1 MRLFE
6 ILLLLAATILP
17 FCWKFLARKFS
28 SYYLL
33 GALAVLIILQ
43 LVVEGYRWQMLP
55 AYILAV
61 ILAVRIR
68 FANAENP
75 FRFSALSVLRSLGY
89 VLVLVPA
96 WVLPLVLPVFKLP
109 DPRGPFAVGSKNI
122 HLETNRPEPITENP
136 EDKRQLMLKV
146 WYPAMADNMPTE
158 TYVPGA
164 GRDAFALK
172 YGLPAS
178 ALNYLDYVKTY
189 VHPEAPLAEG
199 NFPVLFFSHGYGSK
213 APGYYALL
221 TEIAS
226 RGYIVINMNHTYESL
241 GTTFPDGS
249 EVYFDNAWQQQI
261 AANQMETITPI
272 QQAFRDSI
280 SFEQRQK
287 IVHDAVQDYFE
298 GDVQKRWVQDMQE
311 VLDRLPQWNSS
322 GFLKDKMNLD
332 QVGAFGHSVGGGAAG
347 LLSLE
352 DERIKA
358 GANLDGIQWGAKID
372 TLFQKPFLY
381 VSADWPAEHEDLNA
395 HIYHKKSTDYFYEAK
410 LLNSGHPNFMDIPFM
425 VPVSTLAGTGSI
437 DAEEGILIV
446 SDLVTAFFDRHLKN
460 EPKANPDSF
469 STSGQLELRVFKGD
483 SIRGQKYSFGT

>member
-6 ILLLLAATILP
+6 IILLVSLTILP

-28 SYYLL
+28 SYYLI
-33 GALAVLIILQ
+33 GGLAVLIILQ
-43 LVVEGYRWQMLP
+43 LVVEGYRWQLLP
-55 AYILAV
+55 GYLLIV

-75 FRFSALSVLRSLGY
+75 FRFSALSVLRGLGY
-89 VLVLVPA
+89 LLLLVPA

-109 DPRGPFAVGSKNI
+109 EPRGPFAVGSKNI
-122 HLETNRPEPITENP
+122 HLETNKPEPITENL

-146 WYPAMADNMPTE
+146 WYPAIADDAPTE

-189 VHPEAPLAEG
+189 VHPEAPFAEG
-199 NFPVLFFSHGYGSK
+199 RFPVLIFSHGYGSK
-213 APGYYALL
+213 ATGYYALL
-221 TEIAS
+221 SEIAS
-226 RGYIVINMNHTYESL
+226 QGYIVITMNHTYESL

-249 EVYFDNAWQQQI
+249 EVYFDYEYQRQI

-287 IVHDAVQDYFE
+287 IVRDAVQDYFE
-298 GDVQKRWVQDMQE
+298 GDIQERWVQDMQE

-322 GFLKDKMNLD
+322 GFLKNKMNLN

-347 LLSLE
+347 RLSLS
-352 DERIKA
+352 DARIKA
-358 GANLDGIQWGAKID
+358 GANLDGIQWGTKID

-395 HIYHKKSTDYFYEAK
+395 HIYLKKSTDYFYEAK

-425 VPVSTLAGTGSI
+425 VPVSALAGTGSI
-437 DAEEGILIV
+437 DAEEGIHIV

-460 EPKANPDSF
+460 ETNANLESF
-469 STSGQLELRVFKGD
+469 STSSLLEFQIFKGD
-483 SIRGQKYSFGT
+483 SIRQ